1 MRNVMRI
8 AMILC
13 CLLALGT
20 VVFADNSV
28 TGADVR
34 IDITSEGTAQVS
46 ANFTLRLDS
55 AEDKVSIPVPA
66 SAKT

>member
-8 AMILC
+8 AIILC

-55 AEDKVSIPVPA
+55 AEDNYVI
-66 SAKT
+66 